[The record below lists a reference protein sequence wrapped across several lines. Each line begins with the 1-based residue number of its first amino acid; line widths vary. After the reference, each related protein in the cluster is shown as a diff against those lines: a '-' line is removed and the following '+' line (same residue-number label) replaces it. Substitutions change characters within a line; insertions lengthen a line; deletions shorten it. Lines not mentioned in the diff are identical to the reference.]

1 MAATRAAL
9 IGRIGGLAVA
19 LGIGGA
25 VATGLAGQA
34 AAAPADASAPSA
46 SQGRGAPA
54 ANSGSRPSAARSA
67 KASVSTPRSSGR
79 RSAAVAVP
87 TVPAAAVPNATV
99 PTAAVRRSAAVRPD
113 VSATAAAPTA
123 AAQLTPSDVWSSLMT
138 RLAGIFGL
146 DPRGRLQTIYKG
158 THFTIPNNFGF
169 FIQNVSGSGTF
180 TANTTYDLGDADQW
194 DWNKLTGIAFTPLEP
209 DRDSAMVG
217 WRYNLA
223 TQLFEIAPFYNV
235 NKVRILPNENPLSPG
250 YEVISVPADQTFTY
264 TVDYTGVTISYGGKT
279 VFKPYPQG
287 LTPNVWTA
295 ARVSGWFGGNR
306 VAPQT
311 VSYYLKLA

>member
-1 MAATRAAL
+1 MALSTPAL

-25 VATGLAGQA
+25 VATGLAA
-34 AAAPADASAPSA
+34 PAEAAPADSSA
-46 SQGRGAPA
+46 SSTPSVTHARGAAVSKHATARRSSAAPATARRATAVRTAPA
-54 ANSGSRPSAARSA
+54 ASP
-67 KASVSTPRSSGR
+67 R
-79 RSAAVAVP
+79 RSA
-87 TVPAAAVPNATV
+87 
-99 PTAAVRRSAAVRPD
+99 TAPSTTT
-113 VSATAAAPTA
+113 STATA
-123 AAQLTPSDVWSSLMT
+123 QVTPSDIWNSLTT
-138 RLAGIFGL
+138 RIAGIFGW

-180 TANTTYDLGDADQW
+180 TLNTTYDLGDSDQF

-217 WRYNLA
+217 WRYNLV
-223 TQLFEIAPFYNV
+223 TENFEIAPFYNV
-235 NKVRILPNENPLSPG
+235 NKVRILPNENPLSPN

-264 TVDYTGVTISYGGKT
+264 TVDYTGVTISYGDRT
-279 VFKPYPQG
+279 VFKPYPEG
-287 LTPNVWTA
+287 LVPNIWTA

-306 VAPQT
+306 AAPRT
-311 VSYYLKLA
+311 VSYYLKLD